1 MVQRPFPRVVVYTA
15 VFGGYDDPPAVVH
28 PDPEIDYIFF
38 TEDEHAVVPAP
49 WKLRAISRAHADP
62 QRDARRVKLL
72 PHLFVG
78 EYEVSVW
85 MDANCELHGLDAAGA
100 LALLEDADLAVPS
113 HQERSCLYD
122 ESEAVMELRLDLPE
136 IVTRQMVEYRSLG
149 FPAYFGL
156 HATMFLVRRHLGQ
169 ACRQFSHA
177 WWRELQGHSKR
188 DQLSFDFVRWK
199 YQANVRSLPLSF
211 FGNPVFQWNMNHKVP
226 RARFPHLP
234 ASGHQGDLANG
245 ATPRREIPMGMSPTA
260 RVREE
265 IADRGHAQPVPVFST
280 TECRWLMGVLDN
292 NFEQPAQWYKGW
304 AVSKRA
310 FYDVAVDWRILS
322 HVRAVLGE
330 SVVLWGACLV
340 HRMPGEE
347 HPWHTDIES
356 SAPTARTVSVWIGLQ
371 GTCAETSLKMAPGSH
386 EFGITVQEKATQ
398 KGRRRHEIRDEDIAA
413 WVKECG
419 ATEEPESVPMRDG
432 EALFFDGRAWHGS
445 NNLSPHLSRTALLL
459 QYAAVD
465 TPIRMPAIGHCEWP
479 FKILEQPWPPCLLVS
494 GRDGTGINRIT
505 QPPLLS
511 DALEGGRLPSAIHH
525 APTPPLAAGRLG
537 WKSHFFFRGFT
548 AGIADFSCH
557 MSVLHQGKCP
567 HPPHQHPEEE
577 ILLVLEGEVE
587 AHYPTWQRHGRKT
600 LGAGAMAYYPAGFY
614 HTLTTTS
621 EQPARYLMLRWISD
635 PSGEWP
641 QMGPGVF
648 LTPDTL
654 SPDEASSAA
663 AEPGWRQ
670 ELLFEGA
677 TGHLS
682 KLHCHVTFMKPGAG
696 YEPHVDGYDVVL
708 VVLEGEVSCSG
719 GTVCAGSVIFCPAG
733 EPHGLKNTGSATAKY
748 LAIEFQAGRMMMRRL
763 LEEGVV
769 VD

>member
-1 MVQRPFPRVVVYTA
+1 MKSAAPSIVVYTA
-15 VFGGYDDPPAVVH
+15 VFGGYDDPPVVH
-28 PDPEIDYIFF
+28 QPDPAVDYLFF
-38 TEDEHAVVPAP
+38 TEDEHVTVPAP
-49 WKLRAISRAHADP
+49 WQVRVIPRAFEDP

-72 PHLFVG
+72 PHVFVG
-78 EYEVSVW
+78 DYDVSVW
-85 MDANCELHGLDAAGA
+85 IDANCELLDLDERGA

-113 HQERSCLYD
+113 HQERSCIYD
-122 ESEAVMELRLDLPE
+122 EAETVLELRLDLPE
-136 IVTRQMVEYRSLG
+136 VVTMQMAGYRSLG
-149 FPAYFGL
+149 YPAYFGL
-156 HATMFLVRRHLGQ
+156 HTTMFLVRRHLAQ
-169 ACRQFSHA
+169 ACRQFSDA

-199 YQANVRSLPLSF
+199 FQAGVRSLPLSCF
-211 FGNPVFQWNMNHKVP
+211 ENPVFRWNRTHKIP
-226 RARFPHLP
+226 RGHSPHLP
-234 ASGHQGDLANG
+234 GNVPQHHLANG
-245 ATPRREIPMGMSPTA
+245 AA
-260 RVREE
+260 RGQENTMVKSLTDCVQEE
-265 IADRGHAQPVPVFST
+265 LAARGHAQPVPVFSA

-292 NFEQPAQWYKGW
+292 NFENPAQWYKGW
-304 AVSKRA
+304 AVSKRT
-310 FYDVAVDWRILS
+310 FYDVAVDWRIVS
-322 HVRAVLGE
+322 HVRAALGE
-330 SVVLWGACLV
+330 NVVLWGAGLV
-340 HRMPGEE
+340 HRMPGDM

-386 EFGITVQEKATQ
+386 EFGITVQEKAAQ

-419 ATEEPESVPMRDG
+419 ATEEPELVPMRDG

-459 QYAAVD
+459 QYAAVA

-511 DALEGGRLPSAIHH
+511 DALEGGRLRSANHH

-577 ILLVLEGEVE
+577 LLLVLEGEVE
-587 AHYPTWQRHGRKT
+587 AHYPTWQQHRRKT
-600 LGAGAMAYYPAGFY
+600 LRAGAMAYYPAGFY

-621 EQPARYLMLRWISD
+621 ELPARYLMLRWISD
-635 PSGEWP
+635 PSGEGP
-641 QMGPGVF
+641 HMGAGVF
-648 LTPDTL
+648 LTPETF

-663 AEPGWRQ
+663 AEPEWRQ
-670 ELLFEGA
+670 ALLFEGA
-677 TGHLS
+677 TAHLS
-682 KLHCHVTFMKPGAG
+682 KLHCHVTFMEPGAG
-696 YEPHVDGYDVVL
+696 YESHVDGYDVVL
-708 VVLEGEVSCSG
+708 IVLEGEVSCFG
-719 GTVCAGSVIFCPAG
+719 GAVRAGSVICCPAG
-733 EPHGLKNTGSATAKY
+733 EPHGLKNAGSTTAKY
-748 LAIEFQAGRMMMRRL
+748 LAIEFHSGRMMMRRL